1 MRAEFLLKSLDGI
14 GNRKYITDYQIGR
27 SNTNM
32 HWHDCI
38 EMVYV
43 EKGNMKIFFDNKWH
57 EISGGEL
64 FFVPSQRL
72 HYMICDNV
80 ETTKMVIGVSTD
92 AICDTDAP
100 EEKIL
105 LPFETAQIND
115 HCFIKDNGEIASIIN
130 RLKLNEDSY
139 VGKLLI
145 YAEILRIYAY
155 VYREWTQRGLSF
167 VEPTKDKNIY
177 EIVHFLKR
185 NFAVAPGAEQMAK
198 RLGISYSYMCRILS
212 DNLGTGYCSLL
223 KSVRIENAKKLL
235 LSTDKNITEIG
246 FDCGFGDSSYFIKMF
261 KKTVGVTPKQYRA
274 LI

>member
-14 GNRKYITDYQIGR
+14 GNRKYITEYQIGR

-223 KSVRIENAKKLL
+223 NSVRIENAKKLL
-235 LSTDKNITEIG
+235 LSIDKNITEIG

>member
-1 MRAEFLLKSLDGI
+1 MRADFLLKSLDGI

-64 FFVPSQRL
+64 FFVPPQRL

-100 EEKIL
+100 EEKTL

-130 RLKLNEDSY
+130 KLKLNEDSY

-223 KSVRIENAKKLL
+223 NSVRIENAKKLL

>member
-1 MRAEFLLKSLDGI
+1 MSVHKIPVKTILPMLYI
-14 GNRKYITDYQIGR
+14 GNNIIAGSLPARVRLSKLSTP
-27 SNTNM
+27 M
-32 HWHDCI
+32 
-38 EMVYV
+38 
-43 EKGNMKIFFDNKWH
+43 NKP
-57 EISGGEL
+57 
-64 FFVPSQRL
+64 F
-72 HYMICDNV
+72 N
-80 ETTKMVIGVSTD
+80 
-92 AICDTDAP
+92 AP

-223 KSVRIENAKKLL
+223 NSVRIENAKKLL